1 MTPTA
6 RLARTTEPM
15 YATVG
20 DAVPPDEG
28 WTFEPKFDGMRV
40 LAHVGP
46 DGVRLVTRN
55 GREKQAQFPEIV
67 VALRRLIDR
76 IGQRLVLDGE
86 VVALERDQAGAFQA
100 LQQRMHLQDR
110 ARIAE
115 AASRHPAALFT
126 FDLLQLG
133 QDTLIRLPWS
143 ARRAALERL
152 LRGRRDGPVRIA
164 ESVPDSRTMLE
175 RARRGGWEGV
185 IAKRIDAP
193 YAPGS
198 RSRDWLKL
206 KLQYRAEFVVGGYT
220 EPRNSREHLGALLL
234 GYFDDAGRLVYAG
247 HTGGG
252 FDRAGLRAMQER
264 LAPLERSDAPFSSP
278 PRTNQPAHWV
288 KPEVVVEVKFAEWTD
303 DGRLRQPIFVGTR
316 EDKNAREVTREATSL
331 QEWRMPTTNARTSR
345 ARAASPKAKV
355 TTPPTVNAQRP
366 EEVIAQ
372 LKRIE
377 KAGGD
382 GEISFGRGKTL
393 QLTSLGKVYFPGLG
407 VTKGDVMRYYAAVAP
422 LMLPHLKDRPI
433 ALTRYPEGIE
443 GHSFYQQNAP
453 RGVPDVVRVE
463 SISIKGGDEADR
475 IVGCDL
481 PTLLYLVQMGAIVIH
496 SWFSRLQSLDE
507 PDLSLI
513 DLDPG
518 EGVSFATVVKV
529 ARAVRAI
536 TDEMRLVTVVK
547 TSGSRGLH
555 IGIPLPRGTDYA
567 ASAELARLVGEHV
580 VRKMPEVA
588 TLQRLKA
595 KRPKGTVLVDVN
607 QNARGKTM
615 VAPYAIRAR
624 EHATVSAP
632 LSWTEVGSRLTIERF
647 TVRTMPRRAA
657 AGGDRWEDALR
668 RRNTPR
674 TIAAALRG

>member
-1 MTPTA
+1 MPRA
-6 RLARTTEPM
+6 PRLARTTEPM

-20 DAVPPDEG
+20 TAVPPDDG
-28 WTFEPKFDGMRV
+28 WSFEPKLDGMRV
-40 LAHVGP
+40 LAHVGA
-46 DGVRLVTRN
+46 GTVRLVTRN
-55 GREKQAQFPEIV
+55 GREKQAQFPEV
-67 VALRRLIDR
+67 VAVLRRLGDR
-76 IGQRLVLDGE
+76 VGKPVVLDGE
-86 VVALERDQAGAFQA
+86 VVALERDEAGGFQS
-100 LQQRMHLQDR
+100 LQQRMHLQDH

-115 AASRHPAALFT
+115 VAKHHPAALFA

-133 QDTLIRLPWS
+133 DDALVTLPWN

-152 LRGRRDGPVRIA
+152 LRRRSAGALRLA
-164 ESVPDSRTMLE
+164 ESVPDARTMLA

-193 YAPGS
+193 YVPGS

-234 GYFDDAGRLVYAG
+234 GYFDEAGRLVYAG

-252 FDRAGLRAMQER
+252 FDRAGLRGMFDR
-264 LAPLERSDAPFSSP
+264 LVPLERRTSPFAAP

-288 KPEVVVEVKFAEWTD
+288 EPRVVVEVKFAEWTA
-303 DGRLRQPIFVGTR
+303 DGRLRQPIYVGTR
-316 EDKNAREVTREATSL
+316 EDKNPRDVTREATSL
-331 QEWRMPTTNARTSR
+331 QEWRMPTTKRPKPARKKVAKSR
-345 ARAASPKAKV
+345 SVSAR
-355 TTPPTVNAQRP
+355 RP
-366 EEVIAQ
+366 DDVIDQ
-372 LKRIE
+372 LRRIE

-393 QLTSLGKVYFPGLG
+393 QLSSLDKVYFPGAR
-407 VTKGDVMRYYAAVAP
+407 VTKGDVMRYYATVAP
-422 LMLPHLKDRPI
+422 LMLPHLEDRPI
-433 ALTRYPEGIE
+433 SLTRYPEGIE

-453 RGVPDVVRVE
+453 RGVPDSVRVE
-463 SISIKGGDEADR
+463 SVAIKGGDEAER
-475 IVGCDL
+475 IVGSDL

-496 SWFSRLQSLDE
+496 TWFSRVQSLDE
-507 PDLSLI
+507 PDLTLI

-518 EGVSFATVVKV
+518 EGVGLVTVVQV
-529 ARAVRAI
+529 ARAVRTV
-536 TDEMRLVTVVK
+536 TDELGLATVVK

-567 ASAELARLVGEHV
+567 ASADLARLIGEHV
-580 VRKMPEVA
+580 VQKMPEVA

-595 KRPKGTVLVDVN
+595 KRPKGSVLVDVN

-615 VAPYAIRAR
+615 VAPYSIRAR
-624 EHATVSAP
+624 EGATVSAP
-632 LSWTEVGSRLTIERF
+632 LSWTEVGNRLTMERF
-647 TVRTMPRRAA
+647 TVRTMSRRAA
-657 AGGDRWEDALR
+657 ARGDLWEDALR

-674 TIAAALRG
+674 TVAAALRG